1 MSYTTS
7 QAFAG
12 RGSFLEYGSGS
23 PVVYTILA
31 EVKTIAF
38 NGRKF
43 DLADVTNMQSGFF
56 REWLPTLAD
65 SGDID
70 IDANFIPGD
79 TTQHNLNSL
88 FNNATL
94 SPWEVVLPNSLGTI
108 TFNAYV
114 INSQWDLPVDKEA
127 KLTVKLKVTGMITT
141 SF

>member
-1 MSYTTS
+1 MAYTTS

-12 RGSFLEYGSGS
+12 RGSLLEYGSGS

-31 EVKTIAF
+31 EVKTLNF
-38 NGRKF
+38 SGRKF

-65 SGDID
+65 SGDLD

-79 TTQHNLNSL
+79 TTQHNLNNL
-88 FNNATL
+88 FNTATL
-94 SPWEVVLPNSLGTI
+94 SPWEIVLPNSLGTL

-114 INSQWDLPVDKEA
+114 INSQWSLDVDKEA
-127 KLTVKLKVTGMITT
+127 KLTIKLKITGQVST